1 MPEGDTL
8 YRTARAL
15 DRALVG
21 RAVTA
26 FRSAYAPLVA
36 FDDNAPLAGRT
47 VERAASR
54 GKWLF
59 LYFSGDAILVTHMLM
74 RGSWHI
80 YRPGEPWQLPAR
92 EMRIAIETAEID
104 AIAFNVPVAE
114 MHTASSLA
122 RRAGIPPAAADVLGP
137 EFDPISAAV
146 RIVAHRDE
154 EIGDV
159 LLHQHVLAGVGNVF
173 KSETCFVAGV
183 SPFARVSTLSAE
195 TIAHIVA
202 TAQRLLR
209 ANILE
214 DSCGQIVTY
223 PSRMRR
229 TTRRTQP
236 GASLWVY
243 GRTGEPCRHCG
254 TPIRS
259 APQGPQVRTTYWC
272 PQCQKTENRD

>member
-8 YRTARAL
+8 FRTARAL
-15 DRALVG
+15 DRAL
-21 RAVTA
+21 
-26 FRSAYAPLVA
+26 
-36 FDDNAPLAGRT
+36 AGRT
-47 VERAASR
+47 VERAVSR

-59 LYFSGDAILVTHMLM
+59 LSFSGDAILVTHMLM

-80 YRPGEPWQLPAR
+80 YRPGEPWQLPAT
-92 EMRIAIETAEID
+92 EMRIAIETAEIN

-114 MHTASSLA
+114 MHTAASLA
-122 RRAGIPPAAADVLGP
+122 RRAGIPPASADLLSP
-137 EFDPISAAV
+137 EFDPAAAAV
-146 RIVAHRDE
+146 RIASHPGE
-154 EIGDV
+154 SIADV
-159 LLHQHVLAGVGNVF
+159 LLHQNVLAGVGNIF

-183 SPFARVSTLSAE
+183 SPFACVSSLSAE
-195 TIAHIVA
+195 TIARVVA

-214 DSCGQIVTY
+214 DSGGQIVTY
-223 PSRMRR
+223 PNRMRR

-236 GASLWVY
+236 GVSLWVY
-243 GRTGEPCRHCG
+243 SRTGEPCRRCG

-272 PQCQKTENRD
+272 PQCQKDRE